1 MWRLSI
7 SIIKIVHTSSQNRA
21 PSGEAEEKKQGR
33 GKRRRSQ
40 ISPAKWKANTLIGR
54 RDQGGTLIL
63 EECLW
68 RKRNQQPQNGGRARR
83 QDGLETLIDV
93 KGTGTRW
100 WGFQWAG
107 LIIVFLNLLTLGQR
121 IVGELKSRLFPSY
134 SLHSP
139 LLLLLLLPRSV
150 LVHL

>member
-7 SIIKIVHTSSQNRA
+7 SIIKIVHTSSQNLA

-33 GKRRRSQ
+33 GKRRRSH

-121 IVGELKSRLFPSY
+121 IVGELKSHLFPSY

-139 LLLLLLLPRSV
+139 LLLLLLPRSV
-150 LVHL
+150 LVRL